1 MIKSDSLD
9 WHCPYPSQR
18 APVFARNIVA
28 ASQPLAAAAGI
39 NALRSGGNAVDAALA
54 TAITLS
60 VVEPNNNGI
69 GSDAFAIIW
78 DGQSLHGLNAS
89 GKSPAGMHPDQ
100 FDGAMPMLGWSS
112 VTVPGAVSAWVE
124 MSRRFGKLP
133 FRDLFG
139 DAIHYAQNGFN
150 VGPITGTA
158 WQSAALTYKDFKP
171 FMDTFMVEGVPPDI
185 GSLVTLPDHASSLQS
200 IADSNGE
207 SFYSG
212 DLARAMVDD
221 AARNGALLSHQDLAN
236 HRCEWVDTIATS
248 FADVHLHEIPP
259 NGQGLMA
266 LIGLGILRHTGIE
279 TCPLDSPDS
288 IHLQIEATRIA
299 CAEVE
304 RHLADIDHMKV
315 TPDMLLDDNYLAR
328 RAGEISLSQCNPGP
342 TAMGAG
348 ADTVYL
354 TTADA
359 SGCMVSMIQ
368 SNYMG
373 FGSGVVVPGTGISL
387 QNRGAGFVLEAG
399 HPNRVGGAKSPFHT
413 IIPGFVTANGQPR
426 MSFGVMGGH
435 MQAQGHI
442 QMMVRMFIHKQN
454 PQAASDAPRWRV
466 QENGQLALED
476 GFDNAIAEELENR
489 GHDVIRGGHASL
501 FGGAQLIYRLENGYC
516 AGSDHRKEGLATGF

>member
-18 APVFARNIVA
+18 APVIARNIVA
-28 ASQPLAAAAGI
+28 TSQPLAAAAGI

-100 FDGAMPMLGWSS
+100 FDGAMPVLGWSS

-133 FRDLFG
+133 FRDLFTE
-139 DAIHYAQNGFN
+139 AIHYAQDGFN
-150 VGPITGTA
+150 VGPITGIA
-158 WQSAALTYKDFKP
+158 WQSAALTYKDYQP

-185 GSLVTLPDHASSLQS
+185 GSLVKLPDHASSLQS

-207 SFYSG
+207 SFYTG

-221 AARNGALLSHQDLAN
+221 AAKNGALLSYDDLAN

-248 FADVHLHEIPP
+248 FAHVHLHEIPP

-266 LIGLGILRHTGIE
+266 LTGLGILRHAGIE
-279 TCPLDSPDS
+279 TYPLDSPDS

-299 CAEVE
+299 YAEVE
-304 RHLADIDHMKV
+304 RHLADINHMKV
-315 TPDMLLDDNYLAR
+315 SPDMLLEDNYLAQ
-328 RAGEISLSQCNPGP
+328 RAGEISLSNCNPSP
-342 TAMGAG
+342 TAMSAG

-368 SNYMG
+368 SNFMG

-399 HPNRVGGAKSPFHT
+399 HPNRVGGAKRPFHT

-476 GFDNAIAEELENR
+476 GFDNAIAKELENR